1 LLFWDSSMKTYVYID
16 AFNLYFGCVKNTP
29 YKWLD
34 LSKLCAIL
42 LPHHQIDRIKYFTA
56 NIKALRSSPDAPRR
70 QQVYL
75 RALRTLTNFEI
86 VYGHFLSHSVRM
98 PLTHPMVGQPRTVE
112 VIKTE
117 EKGSDVKLAIHLLHD
132 AYQNRYECA
141 VIVSGDSDLLA
152 AVEIVKN
159 DLGKPVGVLNP
170 QKRPSR
176 MLQQHATFY
185 KHIRPGVLAA
195 SQFPRV
201 FRDEHGAFNKPP
213 EW

>member
-1 LLFWDSSMKTYVYID
+1 MLFWDASMKTYVYVD

-42 LPHHQIDRIKYFTA
+42 LPQHQIERIKYFTA
-56 NIKALRSSPDAPRR
+56 YVKALPNNPDAPRR
-70 QQVYL
+70 QQSYI
-75 RALRTLTNFEI
+75 RALQTLSHFEI
-86 VYGHFLSHSVRM
+86 VYGHFLSHNVRM
-98 PLTHPMVGQPRTVE
+98 PLAHPIVGQPRTVE
-112 VIKTE
+112 VLKTE
-117 EKGSDVKLAIHLLHD
+117 EKGSDVNLAVQLLHD
-132 AYQNRYECA
+132 AYQNRYESA
-141 VIVSGDSDLLA
+141 VVISGDSDLLS
-152 AVEIVKN
+152 AVQIVKN
-159 DLGKPVGVLNP
+159 ELGKPVGVLNP

-201 FRDEHGAFNKPP
+201 LKDQHGTFNKPL

>member
-1 LLFWDSSMKTYVYID
+1 MKTYVYVD

-42 LPHHQIDRIKYFTA
+42 LPQHQIERIKYFTA
-56 NIKALRSSPDAPRR
+56 YVKALPNNPNAPRR
-70 QQVYL
+70 QQTYI
-75 RALRTLTNFEI
+75 RALQTLSHLEI
-86 VYGHFLSHSVRM
+86 VYGHFLSHNVRM
-98 PLTHPMVGQPRTVE
+98 PLAHPIVGQPRTVE
-112 VIKTE
+112 VLKTE
-117 EKGSDVKLAIHLLHD
+117 EKGSDVNLAVQLLHD
-132 AYQNRYECA
+132 AYQNRYESA
-141 VIVSGDSDLLA
+141 VVISGDSDLLS
-152 AVEIVKN
+152 AVQIVKTE
-159 DLGKPVGVLNP
+159 LGKPVGVLNP

-201 FRDEHGAFNKPP
+201 LKDQHGTINKPL